1 MPTETSEKGLVT
13 HIIRH
18 LTGSDGVLACGGSL
32 VTENPREIAAGK
44 AGGSCLFADW
54 PELEDTVIHA
64 MDRLEK
70 ALSPHLKQ
78 LKLNA

>member
-1 MPTETSEKGLVT
+1 M
-13 HIIRH
+13 
-18 LTGSDGVLACGGSL
+18 
-32 VTENPREIAAGK
+32 TENPREIAAGK

-54 PELEDTVIHA
+54 PALEDTVIHA

>member
-1 MPTETSEKGLVT
+1 MPTDTSEKGLAM
-13 HIIRH
+13 HIIRR
-18 LTGSDGVLACGGSL
+18 LTGADVVFACGASL
-32 VTENPREIAAGK
+32 VAENPREIAAGK
-44 AGGSCLFADW
+44 AGGSGLFSDW
-54 PELEDTVIHA
+54 PALEDTVIHA